1 MEFLKRLFQRKI
13 TEPTEKFYGDD
24 RDLVVARH
32 IVLNEM
38 GAGSQYNCAIDAD
51 GIGAGSDRHVHAVVV
66 LSDEKRRLLLAI
78 ARQLAL
84 VCHYPNFD
92 ESAAEKGEQANRTVI
107 SIVDSK
113 CRTAES
119 LNGLEN
125 EIRGELFG
133 NLPDYALCRKM
144 VFADSSIPTAANGQE
159 GSFVDIE
166 LNLVGI
172 AEGTTAGQYAESVA
186 ADASAIVTVISK
198 ETIGNDYSGIST
210 EIGLLRPMMV
220 NTVYRI
226 GGTFLSIRKADV
238 TVAANYSTAINDYCR
253 IVKMNKMLGNWQQD
267 KAKNPDGKE
276 LRLSNLLCGDH
287 LETKARSLRTMCKA
301 STFDLKAEIEENME
315 LLARLEH
322 SRWNV
327 EKLVMGYRPYTAK
340 ELDDDCKAFTE
351 GASKVNALRNKLKNE
366 QKVHLDIRSFASLLH
381 YHFDSVRY
389 DYFLTLLIPSVLKRE
404 TKLK

>member
-1 MEFLKRLFQRKI
+1 MEFFKRLFQRKI

-38 GAGSQYNCAIDAD
+38 GAGSQGNCVIDD
-51 GIGAGSDRHVHAVVV
+51 NGIGAGSGRHVHAVVV

-92 ESAAEKGEQANRTVI
+92 ENAAEKGEQANRTVI

-113 CRTAES
+113 CRTVES
-119 LNGLEN
+119 LDGLEK
-125 EIRGELFG
+125 EMKGELFG
-133 NLPDYALCRKM
+133 NLSDYALCRKM
-144 VFADSSIPTAANGQE
+144 VFADSSIPTETNGKE
-159 GSFVDIE
+159 CSFVDIE

-172 AEGTTAGQYAESVA
+172 ADGTTAEQYAQAVA
-186 ADASAIVTVISK
+186 TDASTIVTVISK
-198 ETIGNDYSGIST
+198 ETIGNDYSDIST

-220 NTVYRI
+220 DTVYRI

-238 TVAANYSTAINDYCR
+238 AVAGNYSNAINDYCR
-253 IVKMNKMLGNWQQD
+253 IIKVNKMLGNWQQD
-267 KAKNPDGKE
+267 KTKNPDGKE

-287 LETKARSLRTMCKA
+287 FETKVRSLRAMSNA
-301 STFDLKAEIEENME
+301 STFDLKEKIEENME

-327 EKLVMGYRPYTAK
+327 EKLVLGYRPYTAM

-351 GASKVNALRNKLKNE
+351 GAAKVKALRNKLKNE
-366 QKVHLDIRSFASLLH
+366 QRVHLDIRSFGSLLH

-404 TKLK
+404 TEMK